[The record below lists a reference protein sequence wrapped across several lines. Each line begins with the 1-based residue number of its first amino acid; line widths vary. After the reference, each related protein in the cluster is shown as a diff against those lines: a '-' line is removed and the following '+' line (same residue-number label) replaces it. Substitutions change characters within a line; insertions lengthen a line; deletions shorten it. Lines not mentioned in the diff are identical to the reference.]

1 MLGLTKKESKFFMNS
16 LIGHAVLVSL
26 LGFFGFLPSC
36 EEKEEEVHVFEL
48 ASASYPPPLPS
59 VSEPEPKPIPPVK
72 AVPVK
77 PKTITPPLTPQP
89 KPKPKPKPKPTP
101 IKVTQKPKPKP
112 IVTPKIKTKPQPKPI
127 VVKPKT
133 MSFDQFKEKHNIPS
147 PPRVSPQPVKKTP
160 KVRINPK
167 NFVLPQITISN
178 PSSQST
184 RVDPTVLN
192 RYLGQVKSKLEAVW
206 RRLQAESNSAIEGEA
221 FLSFKISSNG
231 TLVSP
236 MISRSSGNSALDRLV
251 IQVGKSVGNLGRPP
265 GGKLSSSLEIPF
277 RVR

>member
-26 LGFFGFLPSC
+26 LGFLGFLPSC

-59 VSEPEPKPIPPVK
+59 VSEAEPKPIPPVQV
-72 AVPVK
+72 VPVK
-77 PKTITPPLTPQP
+77 PKTTPPPPMPQ
-89 KPKPKPKPKPTP
+89 PKPKPKPTP
-101 IKVTQKPKPKP
+101 IKVTPKPKPKPKP
-112 IVTPKIKTKPQPKPI
+112 IETPKIKTKPLPKPI

-133 MSFDQFKEKHNIPS
+133 MSFDQFKKNHNIPS
-147 PPRVSPQPVKKTP
+147 PPKVSPKPVKLAP
-160 KVRINPK
+160 KVRINPQ

-192 RYLGQVKSKLEAVW
+192 RYLGEVKSKLEAVW
-206 RRLQAESNSAIEGEA
+206 RRLQSESNTAIEGEA

>member
-26 LGFFGFLPSC
+26 LGFLGFLPSC
-36 EEKEEEVHVFEL
+36 EEKEEKVHVFEL

-59 VSEPEPKPIPPVK
+59 VSEAEPKPIPPVK
-72 AVPVK
+72 VVPVK
-77 PKTITPPLTPQP
+77 PKTITPPPTPQ
-89 KPKPKPKPKPTP
+89 PKPKPKPTP
-101 IKVTQKPKPKP
+101 IKVTPKPKP
-112 IVTPKIKTKPQPKPI
+112 IKTPKIKTKPLPKPI

-133 MSFDQFKEKHNIPS
+133 MSFDQFKKKHNIPS
-147 PPRVSPQPVKKTP
+147 PPKVSPQPVNKAP

-192 RYLGQVKSKLEAVW
+192 RYLGEVKSKLEAVW
-206 RRLQAESNSAIEGEA
+206 RRLQSESNTAIEGEA

>member
-26 LGFFGFLPSC
+26 LGFLGFLPSC

-77 PKTITPPLTPQP
+77 PKTITPPPTPQ
-89 KPKPKPKPKPTP
+89 PKPKPKPTP
-101 IKVTQKPKPKP
+101 IKVTPKPKPKP
-112 IVTPKIKTKPQPKPI
+112 IKTPKIKTKPLPKPI

-133 MSFDQFKEKHNIPS
+133 MSFDQFKKKHNIPS
-147 PPRVSPQPVKKTP
+147 PPKVSPQPVKKKP

-192 RYLGQVKSKLEAVW
+192 RYLGEVKSKLEAVW

>member
-77 PKTITPPLTPQP
+77 PKTITPPPTPQ
-89 KPKPKPKPKPTP
+89 PKPKPKPTP
-101 IKVTQKPKPKP
+101 IKVTPKPKPKP
-112 IVTPKIKTKPQPKPI
+112 IETPKIKTKPQPKPI

-133 MSFDQFKEKHNIPS
+133 MSFDQFKKKHNIPS
-147 PPRVSPQPVKKTP
+147 PPKVSPQPVKKKP

-192 RYLGQVKSKLEAVW
+192 RYLGEVKSKLEAVW

>member
-26 LGFFGFLPSC
+26 LGFLGFLPSC

-77 PKTITPPLTPQP
+77 PKTITPPPTPQ
-89 KPKPKPKPKPTP
+89 PKPKPKPTP
-101 IKVTQKPKPKP
+101 IKVTPKPKPKP
-112 IVTPKIKTKPQPKPI
+112 IETPKIKTKPLPKPI

-133 MSFDQFKEKHNIPS
+133 MSFDQFKKKHNIPS
-147 PPRVSPQPVKKTP
+147 PPKVSPQPVKKKP

-192 RYLGQVKSKLEAVW
+192 RYLGEVKSKLEAVW